1 MAEIKRRRSDKLVR
15 PPVTSHS
22 HISERDPNG
31 GTEFG
36 GVDGVIAPDPHVM
49 NAHER
54 RTQIF
59 CIDPTD
65 AGGGSEPGSINPPE
79 TEWG

>member
-1 MAEIKRRRSDKLVR
+1 MAEIKRRRPSELVR
-15 PPVTSHS
+15 PTPTSHS
-22 HISERDPNG
+22 HISERDPNT

-36 GVDGVIAPDPHVM
+36 GVDGVIQPDPHVM

-54 RTQIF
+54 RTQVF

-65 AGGGSEPGSINPPE
+65 AGDGTEPGAINPPE
-79 TEWG
+79 LEWG